1 MKYVKKQVSVIF
13 EHHVKN
19 LSADENG
26 NVVLEQRWNEPFENY
41 SKPMALNSPS
51 ECQKFMCDFVH
62 LTGNAKPWMTYTPE
76 DVLNSEVKPR
86 TPNELWWHI
95 VH

>member
-1 MKYVKKQVSVIF
+1 MERAVWELIETHS
-13 EHHVKN
+13 
-19 LSADENG
+19 
-26 NVVLEQRWNEPFENY
+26 
-41 SKPMALNSPS
+41 ALNSPT

-86 TPNELWWHI
+86 TPNELWWHMCI
-95 VH
+95 